1 MSISDSVMVS
11 DHSSTSAYDYD
22 KSSLSVIDF
31 VMISNESSTAA
42 DDNNRSSMSAIDFA
56 IISNDS
62 GLNHDDYAT
71 ENYFDTATSDDVYN
85 DIYYLTFYD
94 FEIITLGLVRTIIVL
109 FMILANVFV
118 VGYFLSSKG
127 RGKSTN
133 LLFVSIAFSDS
144 MTGISLLPNSFNV
157 YIPDIERLSAS
168 GCNTYMVLQL
178 YISKAFHTA
187 SIWQTVFLGI
197 QRYLCVCYPFISG
210 RICTFWKT
218 CIAVLVMYLLSFLM
232 HIYQLINA
240 TTHKYTQQLE
250 CQWRTDQPCKD
261 ACLYMWIC
269 VIFMHFLPASLLIG
283 LTTKTLITLQKAQRR
298 ASSIISKSTNKKR
311 SSRDRIITI
320 TAVLIVICFLVPEVP
335 YGLYKLYALID
346 IYRPTSVKLGIETHH
361 IMFSVYE
368 IALIVSFHANFW
380 IYCTM
385 MCDFRRSVINVFTL
399 GCFKRYNFKRRQS
412 LNSYQGTMKS
422 DSFRSSKART
432 GSVTS
437 RNTVLSRTTSL
448 HSTTSDNIHAV
459 NQIILLTPTPTKD
472 TGPPDFSAYVST
484 QKSKE
489 EYDAQDDDVF
499 V

>member
-1 MSISDSVMVS
+1 
-11 DHSSTSAYDYD
+11 
-22 KSSLSVIDF
+22 
-31 VMISNESSTAA
+31 MISNDSSTAA
-42 DDNNRSSMSAIDFA
+42 YDNNGSSMSAIDYA
-56 IISNDS
+56 KISNDS
-62 GLNHDDYAT
+62 VLMSKDNAAEHYNDTTSDYVYKDENSYAF
-71 ENYFDTATSDDVYN
+71 ENYNDTSYYADTDV
-85 DIYYLTFYD
+85 YYLTFFD
-94 FEIITLGLVRTIIVL
+94 FEVITLGLVRTILIL

-157 YIPDIERLSAS
+157 YIPEIDGLSAS
-168 GCNTYMVLQL
+168 ECNTYMVLKL
-178 YISKAFHTA
+178 YISMAFHTA
-187 SIWQTVFLGI
+187 SVWQTVFLGI
-197 QRYLCVCYPFISG
+197 QRYLCVCHPFTSG

-218 CIAVLVMYLLSFLM
+218 CIAVLVIYMLSFLM
-232 HIYQLINA
+232 HIYQPINA
-240 TTHKYTQQLE
+240 GTHKYTTQSHDCE
-250 CQWRTDQPCKD
+250 WRTDHPCED
-261 ACLYMWIC
+261 ACLYLWIC
-269 VIFMHFLPASLLIG
+269 VILQHFLPASLLIG
-283 LTTKTLITLQKAQRR
+283 LTTKTLITLHKAQRR
-298 ASSIISKSTNKKR
+298 ASSIMSKSTNKKR

-335 YGLYKLYALID
+335 YGIYKLYTLID